1 MFITMA
7 PADHINKSN
16 QTSIFSSQE
25 SKSGSKTIDEHEM
38 TATEFK
44 KAREVAAF
52 LGFTQTHWPTQV
64 PVDNVEGR
72 FSRNVKHDA
81 LSKPVS
87 CLLRDVQS
95 KPDWSRLLFGEEP
108 PTSSAVTADAEMT
121 IATGTTSSVSQ

>member
-1 MFITMA
+1 
-7 PADHINKSN
+7 
-16 QTSIFSSQE
+16 
-25 SKSGSKTIDEHEM
+25 M
-38 TATEFK
+38 TGAEFK

-52 LGFTQTHWPTQV
+52 LGYTQTHWPAQV

-95 KPDWSRLLFGEEP
+95 KPDWSCLLFGEEP
-108 PTSSAVTADAEMT
+108 PTTL
-121 IATGTTSSVSQ
+121 ATGTTSSVSN